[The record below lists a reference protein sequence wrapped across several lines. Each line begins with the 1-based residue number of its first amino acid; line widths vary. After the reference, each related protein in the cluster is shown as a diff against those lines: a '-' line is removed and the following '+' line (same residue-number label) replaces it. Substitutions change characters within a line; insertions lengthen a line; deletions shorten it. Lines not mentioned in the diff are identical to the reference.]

1 MKKRLYP
8 FEKPGLEAQTLR
20 KLADQQILPCYKTP
34 AGQRMFDRLGL
45 ETMCHPAS
53 INTQV
58 SKSKTNFVY
67 TRVSSKKLTHY

>member
-8 FEKPGLEAQTLR
+8 FEKLVISLEAQTLR

-45 ETMCHPAS
+45 ETMCHPTS

-67 TRVSSKKLTHY
+67 TRVSSKTNG